1 MEDERVIKPPFE
13 SVKSGKIFR
22 PSKKYRNK
30 VWFEAIITT
39 VSIWALTVGLLFG
52 LMYIV
57 SLGGLFDYDYAF
69 NAYWGIINLWFWGI
83 ALSILIPYVLIIP
96 IYINSY
102 EYSVMAKSGD
112 PMPEI
117 TKRSGIINIT
127 EKVIPLRSVTNVSS
141 KAGPFDRLMKIGCVE
156 IETAGYSGAYQ
167 TGPEIK
173 ISGVIFYEELKDWLV
188 MQLRKFKE
196 PYVLGTETP
205 YPHEEP
211 VPRLDDS
218 LDDEIL
224 ITLRDIR
231 DNVSVMREV
240 RDLLRKLDK
249 KLSEESE

>member
-1 MEDERVIKPPFE
+1 M
-13 SVKSGKIFR
+13 
-22 PSKKYRNK
+22 
-30 VWFEAIITT
+30 
-39 VSIWALTVGLLFG
+39 L
-52 LMYIV
+52 
-57 SLGGLFDYDYAF
+57 DYEYWF
-69 NAYWGIINLWFWGI
+69 NAWWGILNLWYWGISL
-83 ALSILIPYVLIIP
+83 AILIPYILVIP

-102 EYSVMAKSGD
+102 EYSVMAQSGD

-117 TKRSGIINIT
+117 TKRSGLINVT

-141 KAGPFDRLMKIGCVE
+141 KAGPFDRFLFKIGSVE

-196 PYVLGTETP
+196 PYVLGTEVP
-205 YPHEEP
+205 HPHEEP
-211 VPRLDDS
+211 VPRMDDS

-224 ITLRDIR
+224 IALRDIR

-240 RDLLRKLDK
+240 RDLLKKLDK
-249 KLSEESE
+249 KLSKESE

>member
-1 MEDERVIKPPFE
+1 MEEERVIKPPFE
-13 SVKSGKIFR
+13 SVKSGKVFK
-22 PSKKYRNK
+22 PSKAYRNK
-30 VWFEAIITT
+30 LWFEATLTIVIVWII
-39 VSIWALTVGLLFG
+39 SVGLF
-52 LMYIV
+52 Y
-57 SLGGLFDYDYAF
+57 
-69 NAYWGIINLWFWGI
+69 GIIYLVTGFTDRIQFEYWLNTWWIPINFWFWIIG
-83 ALSILIPYVLIIP
+83 SIFYIPYMFLVP
-96 IYINSY
+96 IYVGSY

-141 KAGPFDRLMKIGCVE
+141 KAGPFDRFVFKIGSLE

-173 ISGVIFYEELKDWLV
+173 ISGILFYEELKDWLV

-205 YPHEEP
+205 TPYEEP
-211 VPRLDDS
+211 VPRMDDS

-224 ITLRDIR
+224 ITLREIR

-249 KLSEESE
+249 KLSC

>member
-13 SVKSGKIFR
+13 SVKSGKIFK
-22 PSKKYRNK
+22 PSSKYRNK
-30 VWFEAIITT
+30 VWFEAVITA
-39 VSIWALTVGLLFG
+39 VSIWTITVGVFMG
-52 LMYIV
+52 LTYLV
-57 SLGGLFDYDYAF
+57 NPANF
-69 NAYWGIINLWFWGI
+69 NFWFNTYWMIINLWFWGI
-83 ALSILIPYVLIIP
+83 ALSILIPYVLLIP

-102 EYSVMAKSGD
+102 EYSVMAQSGD

-173 ISGVIFYEELKDWLV
+173 ISGIIFYEELKEWLV

-205 YPHEEP
+205 RPHEEP
-211 VPRLDDS
+211 VPRIDDS

-224 ITLRDIR
+224 VTLREIR

-240 RDLLRKLDK
+240 RDLLRKLDG

>member
-1 MEDERVIKPPFE
+1 MEDERIIKPPFE

-30 VWFEAIITT
+30 VWFEAIITAI
-39 VSIWALTVGLLFG
+39 SIWALTVGMLFG
-52 LMYIV
+52 LMYLV
-57 SLGGLFDYDYAF
+57 SLSGVLDYAYWF
-69 NAYWGIINLWFWGI
+69 NTYWTIINLWFWGI
-83 ALSILIPYVLIIP
+83 ALSLLIPYILVIP

-117 TKRSGIINIT
+117 TKRSGLINIT

-167 TGPEIK
+167 AGPEIK

-205 YPHEEP
+205 HPIEEP
-211 VPRLDDS
+211 VPRMDDS

-224 ITLRDIR
+224 VTLRDIR
-231 DNVSVMREV
+231 DNVSIMREV
-240 RDLLRKLDK
+240 RDLLKKLDK
-249 KLSEESE
+249 KLSEETE